1 MTDDRINTLF
11 FELFSNLPRQGPG
24 DDTSTRKALALVPGI
39 SAQTRALDIGCGTG
53 RQSLVLAQ
61 HSSARIVA
69 IDNHAP
75 FVEELN
81 REARARGLA
90 GALEGRVGDM
100 HRFDFPPASFD
111 LMWCEGAIYVV
122 GFEAGLR
129 AWRSL
134 LKPGGF
140 MAVTEVCWTRP
151 NPPPDCAAFW
161 AEQYPAIRDGA
172 ALRAAIDE
180 CGYETVDHFPLPE
193 SAWWDDYYHPLEQ
206 NLAAFRQHRAGDR
219 DAQELADQV
228 QREIDMWH
236 AYGDFYGYEFFVL
249 RRRDG

>member
-1 MTDDRINTLF
+1 MTDDRTNTLF

-24 DDTSTRKALALVPGI
+24 DDASTRRALALVPGI
-39 SAQTRALDIGCGTG
+39 SAQTCVLDIGCGTG

-61 HSSARIVA
+61 HSPARIVA

-81 REARARGLA
+81 RAARASGLA

-100 HRFDFPPASFD
+100 HRLDFPPASFD
-111 LMWCEGAIYVV
+111 LIWCEGAIYVT

-140 MAVTEVCWTRP
+140 MAVTEVCWTKP
-151 NPPPDCAAFW
+151 NPPRDCAAFW
-161 AEQYPAIRDGA
+161 TEQYPAIRDVS
-172 ALRAAIDE
+172 ALLDAIDA
-180 CGYETVDHFPLPE
+180 CGYETTGHFPLPR
-193 SAWWDDYYHPLEQ
+193 SAWWDDYYRPLEQ
-206 NLAAFRQHRAGDR
+206 NLAAFRLRHTGDR